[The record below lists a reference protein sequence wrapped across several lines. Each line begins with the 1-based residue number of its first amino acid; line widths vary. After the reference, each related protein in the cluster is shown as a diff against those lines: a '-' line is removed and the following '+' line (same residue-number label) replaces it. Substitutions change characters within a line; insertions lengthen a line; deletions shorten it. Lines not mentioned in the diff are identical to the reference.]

1 MLYFTGFR
9 TTTPAISS
17 SYSAESESCWNVF
30 QPPLLMMRKSE
41 LGFRF
46 FESAKH
52 TYAGSGSMCKKMG
65 IFDKVRPK
73 MNIFSKATHD
83 AEAALTKD
91 CVHLLFRMFVETT
104 VLILVFIPK
113 FCPFYVNFHI
123 FPLCW
128 SVIL

>member
-52 TYAGSGSMCKKMG
+52 TYAGSGSMCKKKG
-65 IFDKVRPK
+65 IFDKIRPR

-91 CVHLLFRMFVETT
+91 CVHLLFRMFVEKT

-113 FCPFYVNFHI
+113 FVLFM
-123 FPLCW
+123 
-128 SVIL
+128 

>member
-1 MLYFTGFR
+1 
-9 TTTPAISS
+9 
-17 SYSAESESCWNVF
+17 
-30 QPPLLMMRKSE
+30 MR
-41 LGFRF
+41 GR
-46 FESAKH
+46 ARC
-52 TYAGSGSMCKKMG
+52 ARKKG
-65 IFDKVRPK
+65 IFDKIRPR

-91 CVHLLFRMFVETT
+91 CVHLLFRMFVEKT

>member
-73 MNIFSKATHD
+73 MNIFSKATHRP
-83 AEAALTKD
+83 
-91 CVHLLFRMFVETT
+91 HLLKT
-104 VLILVFIPK
+104 VFTC
-113 FCPFYVNFHI
+113 F
-123 FPLCW
+123 
-128 SVIL
+128 SVCLLRRPC

>member
-1 MLYFTGFR
+1 
-9 TTTPAISS
+9 
-17 SYSAESESCWNVF
+17 
-30 QPPLLMMRKSE
+30 MMRKSE

-123 FPLCW
+123 FPDRK
-128 SVIL
+128 SVV